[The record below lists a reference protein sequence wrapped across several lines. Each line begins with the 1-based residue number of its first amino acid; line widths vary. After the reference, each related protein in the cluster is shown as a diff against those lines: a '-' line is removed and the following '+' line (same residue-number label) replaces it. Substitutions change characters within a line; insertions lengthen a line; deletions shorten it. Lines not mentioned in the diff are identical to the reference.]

1 MSRPIK
7 FVRRF
12 CRILGRI
19 DMERF
24 SSAFHFIYAIITFAL
39 ENNTAFNSLFKNKNK
54 LAVIHFIRM
63 QVDCCL
69 EVYACLLYRDKDKF
83 FKFFKDGKPIN
94 KLTIGKQ
101 QLTSSY
107 LCGELDRK
115 HPGIAEIYKEGCK
128 WIHPNTVLYRYVIL
142 LALPDDVS
150 YTGYKGK
157 EYSEDKEELKHIY
170 KDMLLV
176 NQILYKLLKELVEP
190 YKHRHPVSPI
200 VVKPIKTR
208 RKIGIGFYE

>member
-1 MSRPIK
+1 
-7 FVRRF
+7 
-12 CRILGRI
+12 
-19 DMERF
+19 MERF
-24 SSAFHFIYAIITFAL
+24 SSAFHFIYAIIIFAL

-107 LCGELDRK
+107 LCGELDRRY
-115 HPGIAEIYKEGCK
+115 PGIAEIYKEGCK
-128 WIHPNTVLYRYVIL
+128 WVHPNTALYRYVIL
-142 LALPDDVS
+142 LALPDNVS

-157 EYSEDKEELKHIY
+157 KYSEDKEELKHIY

-176 NQILYKLLKELVEP
+176 NQILYKLLKELVKRL
-190 YKHRHPVSPI
+190 YCK
-200 VVKPIKTR
+200 
-208 RKIGIGFYE
+208 